1 MQGKIIKGIA
11 GFYYVYTS
19 EAGILE
25 CKAKGIFRKQGVKP
39 LVGDDVLVEA
49 LPDEE
54 GIGSIISILPRKSE
68 LIRPN
73 VANVDQAVVI
83 FATTHPEP
91 SFNLLDRFLIMMKQQ
106 NLPVA
111 VVFNKSDLADDE
123 SKDEIF
129 EIYSQSD
136 VPVLFVSAKYG
147 IGMDVLK
154 ALLKGKTTTVA
165 GPSGVGKST
174 IINHLLGGEVME
186 TGAISTKVDRGK
198 HTTRHSEIFA
208 LDGSTFLFDTPGFSS
223 LEVFDLKKEQL
234 KDYYPEFAESEDKC
248 RFRGCVHINEPD
260 CDVKDRLSKGE
271 ISRVRYENYS
281 LIYSELANKKE
292 KY

>member
-39 LVGDDVLVEA
+39 LVGDNVLVEA

-54 GIGSIISILPRKSE
+54 GIGNIISILPRKSE

-129 EIYSQSD
+129 EIYSKSD

-147 IGMDVLK
+147 VGMDVLK

-186 TGAISTKVDRGK
+186 TGSISTKVDRGK

-208 LDGSTFLFDTPGFSS
+208 LDDNTFLFDTPGFSS

-260 CDVKDRLSKGE
+260 CDVKDRLMKGE

>member
-54 GIGSIISILPRKSE
+54 GIGNIISILPRKSE

-123 SKDEIF
+123 TKDEIF
-129 EIYSQSD
+129 EIYSKSD

-147 IGMDVLK
+147 VGMDVLN

-186 TGAISTKVDRGK
+186 TGSISTKVDRGK

-208 LDGSTFLFDTPGFSS
+208 LDDNTFLFDTPGFSS

-260 CDVKDRLSKGE
+260 CDVKDRLMKGE
-271 ISRVRYENYS
+271 ISRIRYENYS

>member
-54 GIGSIISILPRKSE
+54 GIGNIISILPRRSE

-129 EIYSQSD
+129 EIYSKSD

-147 IGMDVLK
+147 VGMDVLK

-186 TGAISTKVDRGK
+186 TGSISTKVDRGK

-208 LDGSTFLFDTPGFSS
+208 LDDNTFLFDTPGFSS

-260 CDVKDRLSKGE
+260 CDVKDRLMKGE

>member
-39 LVGDDVLVEA
+39 LVGDNVLVET

-54 GIGSIISILPRKSE
+54 GIGNIISILPRKSE

-147 IGMDVLK
+147 VGMDVLN

-208 LDGSTFLFDTPGFSS
+208 LDDSTFLFDTPGFSS

>member
-54 GIGSIISILPRKSE
+54 GIGNIISILPRKSE

-147 IGMDVLK
+147 VGMDVLK

-208 LDGSTFLFDTPGFSS
+208 LDDSTFLFDTPGFSS

-234 KDYYPEFAESEDKC
+234 KDYYPEFAESGDKC

>member
-54 GIGSIISILPRKSE
+54 GIGNIISILPRKSE

-123 SKDEIF
+123 TKDEIF
-129 EIYSQSD
+129 EIYSKSD

-147 IGMDVLK
+147 VGMDVLN

-186 TGAISTKVDRGK
+186 TGSISTKVDRGK

-208 LDGSTFLFDTPGFSS
+208 LDDNTFLFDTPGFSS

-260 CDVKDRLSKGE
+260 CDVKDRLLKGE

>member
-54 GIGSIISILPRKSE
+54 GIGNIISILPRKSE

-123 SKDEIF
+123 TKDEIF
-129 EIYSQSD
+129 EIYSKSD

-147 IGMDVLK
+147 VGMDVLN

-186 TGAISTKVDRGK
+186 TGSISTKVDRGK

-208 LDGSTFLFDTPGFSS
+208 LDDNTFLFDTPGFSS

-260 CDVKDRLSKGE
+260 CDVKDRLMKGE

>member
-54 GIGSIISILPRKSE
+54 GIGNIISILPRKSE

-83 FATTHPEP
+83 FSTTHPEP

-129 EIYSQSD
+129 EIYSKSD

-147 IGMDVLK
+147 VGMDVLK

-186 TGAISTKVDRGK
+186 TGSISTKVDRGK

-208 LDGSTFLFDTPGFSS
+208 LDDNTFLFDTPGFSS

-260 CDVKDRLSKGE
+260 CDVKDRLMKGE

>member
-54 GIGSIISILPRKSE
+54 GIGNIISILPRKSE

>member
-54 GIGSIISILPRKSE
+54 GIGNIISILPRKSE

-123 SKDEIF
+123 TKDEIF
-129 EIYSQSD
+129 EIYSKSD

-147 IGMDVLK
+147 VGMDVLN

-208 LDGSTFLFDTPGFSS
+208 LDDNTFLFDTPGFSS

-260 CDVKDRLSKGE
+260 CDVKDRLLKGE

>member
-39 LVGDDVLVEA
+39 LVGDNVLVET

-54 GIGSIISILPRKSE
+54 GIGNIISILPRKSE

-129 EIYSQSD
+129 EIYSKSD

-147 IGMDVLK
+147 VGMDVLK

-186 TGAISTKVDRGK
+186 TGSISTKVDRGK

-208 LDGSTFLFDTPGFSS
+208 LDDNTFLFDTPGFSS

-260 CDVKDRLSKGE
+260 CDVKDRLMKGE

>member
-54 GIGSIISILPRKSE
+54 GIGNIISILPRKSE

-111 VVFNKSDLADDE
+111 VVFNKSDLVDNE
-123 SKDEIF
+123 TREEIF
-129 EIYSQSD
+129 EIYSKAE

-147 IGMDVLK
+147 IGMDLLE

-208 LDGSTFLFDTPGFSS
+208 LDDKTFLFDTPGFSS

-260 CDVKDRLSKGE
+260 CDVKDRLEKGE
-271 ISRVRYENYS
+271 ISRVRYDNYS

>member
-54 GIGSIISILPRKSE
+54 GIGNIISILPRKSE

-129 EIYSQSD
+129 EIYSKSD

-147 IGMDVLK
+147 VGMDVLK

-186 TGAISTKVDRGK
+186 TGSISTKVDRGK

-208 LDGSTFLFDTPGFSS
+208 LDDNTFLFDTPGFSS

-260 CDVKDRLSKGE
+260 CDVKDRLMKGE

>member
-54 GIGSIISILPRKSE
+54 GIGNIISILPRKSE

-123 SKDEIF
+123 TKDEIF
-129 EIYSQSD
+129 EIYSKSD

-147 IGMDVLK
+147 VGMDVLN

-208 LDGSTFLFDTPGFSS
+208 LDDNTFLFDTPGFSS

-260 CDVKDRLSKGE
+260 CDVKDRLMKGE

>member
-39 LVGDDVLVEA
+39 LVGDNVLVEA

-54 GIGSIISILPRKSE
+54 GIGNIISILPRKSE

-147 IGMDVLK
+147 VGMDVLN

-208 LDGSTFLFDTPGFSS
+208 LDDSTFLFDTPGFSS

-260 CDVKDRLSKGE
+260 CDVKDRLMKGE

>member
-54 GIGSIISILPRKSE
+54 GIGNIISILPRKSE

-147 IGMDVLK
+147 VGMDVLK

-186 TGAISTKVDRGK
+186 TGSISTKVDRGK

-208 LDGSTFLFDTPGFSS
+208 LDDNTFLFDTPGFSS

-260 CDVKDRLSKGE
+260 CDVKDRLMKGE

>member
-54 GIGSIISILPRKSE
+54 GIGNIISILPRKSE

-208 LDGSTFLFDTPGFSS
+208 LDDSTFLFDTPGFSS

-260 CDVKDRLSKGE
+260 CDVKDRLMKGE

>member
-54 GIGSIISILPRKSE
+54 GIGNIISILPRKSE

-129 EIYSQSD
+129 EIYSQAD

-147 IGMDVLK
+147 VGMDVLK

-186 TGAISTKVDRGK
+186 TGSISTKVDRGK

-208 LDGSTFLFDTPGFSS
+208 LDDNTFLFDTPGFSS

-260 CDVKDRLSKGE
+260 CDVKDRLMKGE